1 MPDEPRKRKA
11 PAEDHSHDRKR
22 SRGRKQWR
30 TLPAGKGGGNIEP
43 GDSGIWATCNMGREA
58 KAVAE
63 LKDMFGEYVEKVYG
77 GASRDEDEGEDTST
91 HEDVDVE
98 AEIAKE
104 LEDIRKPAKEPPF
117 RHIRVDTDCI
127 MFFKT
132 RAPIE
137 PVEFVRRICED
148 AMASSERKTGRFVKR
163 LTPMTLMGKASQNG
177 LEEVAAKVLAP
188 HFHAE
193 GSAGKKFA
201 IRPNIR
207 NNKDVTRDQ
216 VIKTVAAAVGPGHSV
231 DLKNYDLL
239 ILVDVYKGLCG
250 MSVVGP
256 DFERLK
262 RYNLS
267 EIYEP
272 SPKEQP
278 S

>member
-1 MPDEPRKRKA
+1 M
-11 PAEDHSHDRKR
+11 
-22 SRGRKQWR
+22 
-30 TLPAGKGGGNIEP
+30 
-43 GDSGIWATCNMGREA
+43 
-58 KAVAE
+58 
-63 LKDMFGEYVEKVYG
+63 YG

-104 LEDIRKPAKEPPF
+104 LEDIRKPAKELPF
-117 RHIRVDTDCI
+117 RHIRVDTDCSQSYLRPVFSPTLANVQAV

-193 GSAGKKFA
+193 GSAGKKA
-201 IRPNIR
+201 
-207 NNKDVTRDQ
+207 
-216 VIKTVAAAVGPGHSV
+216 SSS
-231 DLKNYDLL
+231 
-239 ILVDVYKGLCG
+239 ILV
-250 MSVVGP
+250 VVFLRSFTARVFRRATGKHQ
-256 DFERLK
+256 LLLTV
-262 RYNLS
+262 LS
-267 EIYEP
+267 A
-272 SPKEQP
+272 SLQ
-278 S
+278 